1 MYPYVYVFGYP
12 LSSYGI
18 MVSIGFL
25 CCIVYCFIRY
35 KKRGEID
42 PATTIFLGL
51 WIALGIFVGS
61 HILYGITNIDN
72 IITILTHTD
81 EFFENFWEG
90 LSLLGAQ
97 IGGMVF
103 YGGLIGGAIAA
114 LIYLKTTKKDVGLYC
129 DLLVPCI
136 PLFHLFGRIGCFL
149 GGCCYG
155 IEFPIGFT
163 YTNSLSEAANGV
175 CRLPLPLI
183 EAFFNLL
190 IFILLAVLHSKNT
203 IRKGS
208 LWMVYAFTYPVVR
221 FIDEFFRGDEIRGF
235 WGPLSTSQW
244 ISIGIFALALIYFI
258 IGKVR
263 GIKFINKTPA
273 TGEAER

>member
-1 MYPYVYVFGYP
+1 MCPYLYVFGYP
-12 LSSYGI
+12 FSGYGI
-18 MVSIGFL
+18 MVALGFL
-25 CCIVYCFIRY
+25 CCIAYCLIRY
-35 KKRGEID
+35 KKNREID
-42 PATTIFLGL
+42 PATVIFLGL
-51 WIALGIFVGS
+51 WTVLGVFVGS
-61 HILYGITNIDN
+61 HILYGITNLDN
-72 IITILTHTD
+72 IITILTHAD
-81 EFFENFWEG
+81 EFFENFWVG
-90 LSLLGAQ
+90 LSLLGSQ

-136 PLFHLFGRIGCFL
+136 PLFHFFGRIGCFL

-208 LWMVYAFTYPVVR
+208 LWLAYAFTYPVVR

-244 ISIGIFALALIYFI
+244 ISLGIFALALIYFI
-258 IGKVR
+258 ICKAR
-263 GIKFINKTPA
+263 GIKFINKAPLL
-273 TGEAER
+273 GEAQR